1 MLIVPAS
8 VFSLAQTAWIPSL
21 TIWRDDGIIQHRDG
35 KPCES
40 WAAAMAASWS
50 QLQPE
55 IVLGTRRGTG
65 LMMHGS
71 LPCKDRK
78 GLTVSIRLTIIR
90 GALQESPCLPIVGVL
105 RAPRSSA
112 IA

>member
-1 MLIVPAS
+1 MFVIPAPIY
-8 VFSLAQTAWIPSL
+8 SLAQAAWIPRI
-21 TIWRDDGIIQHRDG
+21 TIWRDDGTMQHRKG
-35 KPCES
+35 EPCES

-55 IVLGTRRGTG
+55 IVLGTWRGTG
-65 LMMHGS
+65 LMMHGY